1 MGAGKR
7 KGRCFL
13 VGFSGGSFEDIGG
26 GGVAT
31 SLSFTGG
38 HAAQLAF
45 QHILREQRCP
55 AGDVWHP
62 GHPPV
67 PRSALP
73 GSEQQQQ
80 LPNSITEIQR
90 ALCRTGATAARISGL
105 PFSFSFSCK
114 SEKPFWWSLLCCGC
128 PRAIQ
133 KHNKKPTLRIPT
145 TAFVH
150 QSSCSQTP
158 NRATNSSAPTAASS
172 QAASRAAGG
181 RSPQL

>member
-1 MGAGKR
+1 MQVRERAAAFWWA
-7 KGRCFL
+7 FL
-13 VGFSGGSFEDIGG
+13 GDPLRISG
-26 GGVAT
+26 GGVLPHLCPLQEDTQPSSPSSTA
-31 SLSFTGG
+31 
-38 HAAQLAF
+38 
-45 QHILREQRCP
+45 LREQRCP